1 MEKQKKLEKDNEKY
15 RQTGKDKK
23 KKKTGR
29 TRKRQGDTK
38 ESQRL
43 REWQENLG
51 KNIKDKRQTQ
61 RNK

>member
-1 MEKQKKLEKDNEKY
+1 MEKQEKLEKDNEKY
-15 RQTGKDKK
+15 RQTGKDK

>member
-1 MEKQKKLEKDNEKY
+1 MRNTDKQEK
-15 RQTGKDKK
+15 T

-38 ESQRL
+38 ESQRP